1 MPLLSKYWWV
11 VLGRHALL
19 SLVLSHL
26 LVQLV
31 KRTVGRP
38 RPSLCTKGAGFIA
51 APDRFSFPSGH
62 ATASMAVA
70 LAYAMAFPVLAVPII
85 VLAGVVGAS
94 RVILGVHY
102 PGDVAAGQA
111 IAVAT
116 HLLLARGAW

>member
-1 MPLLSKYWWV
+1 
-11 VLGRHALL
+11 
-19 SLVLSHL
+19 
-26 LVQLV
+26 
-31 KRTVGRP
+31 
-38 RPSLCTKGAGFIA
+38 
-51 APDRFSFPSGH
+51 
-62 ATASMAVA
+62 
-70 LAYAMAFPVLAVPII
+70 MAFPVLAVPII